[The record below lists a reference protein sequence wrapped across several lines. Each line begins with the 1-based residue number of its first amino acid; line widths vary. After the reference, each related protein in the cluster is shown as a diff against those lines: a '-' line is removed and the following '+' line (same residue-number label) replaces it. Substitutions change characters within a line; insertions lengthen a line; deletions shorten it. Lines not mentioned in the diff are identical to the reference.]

1 MKEKAKYTEAFRK
14 QALEKVYTRGSRS
27 VKAVAEELNMNPWT
41 LKNWMKSS
49 KDQSTTKHGAS
60 SKRPKDWS
68 PAERLEL
75 LMESHGL
82 DEEALNAFCREK
94 GIFRHHLQQW
104 RAAFEAGTSSVSPVK
119 PAALRELKDANKALM
134 RELTRKEK
142 ALAEAAALLVLQ
154 KKYQALWE
162 DKDE

>member
-1 MKEKAKYTEAFRK
+1 MKEKAQYTEAFRK
-14 QALEKVYTRGSRS
+14 QALEKVYTRGRRS

-41 LKNWMKSS
+41 LKNWMKSH
-49 KDQSTTKHGAS
+49 KDQSTTKHGATT
-60 SKRPKDWS
+60 KRPNDWS

-104 RAAFEAGTSSVSPVK
+104 RAAFEAGTSSVALIK
-119 PAALRELKDANKALM
+119 PSQLRELKDTNKALA

-162 DKDE
+162 EKDG

>member
-1 MKEKAKYTEAFRK
+1 MKERAQYTEAFRK

-27 VKAVAEELNMNPWT
+27 VKAVAEELNMNSWT

-49 KDQSTTKHGAS
+49 KDQSTTKHGTS
-60 SKRPKDWS
+60 EKRPKDWR
-68 PAERLEL
+68 PAERFEL

-82 DEEALNAFCREK
+82 DEKALNAFCREK

-104 RAAFEAGTSSVSPVK
+104 RTAFEASTSPVK
-119 PAALRELKDANKALM
+119 SSELRELKDTNKALA
-134 RELTRKEK
+134 RELKRKEK

-154 KKYQALWE
+154 IKYQALWE
-162 DKDE
+162 EKDE

>member
-1 MKEKAKYTEAFRK
+1 MKEKAQYTEAFRK
-14 QALEKVYTRGSRS
+14 QALEKVYTRGRRS

-49 KDQSTTKHGAS
+49 KDQSTTKCGATP
-60 SKRPKDWS
+60 KRPKDWS

-104 RAAFEAGTSSVSPVK
+104 RAAFEAGPSSIK
-119 PAALRELKDANKALM
+119 PSELRELKDTNKALA
-134 RELTRKEK
+134 RELKRKEK

-162 DKDE
+162 EKDE